1 MCNKVS
7 TVSLSINMTL
17 VCVYNYMH
25 THIHVCSLSGNNVSD
40 DGAINIIASHS
51 SVTLM

>member
-17 VCVYNYMH
+17 VCVIYMH
-25 THIHVCSLSGNNVSD
+25 THVHVCSLSGNNVSD